1 MKVILIL
8 FLILFVIVSS
18 LFLTT
23 FISKMTGASPDME
36 LAAEAPLEEE
46 SISIVSDNK
55 PDTAPGL
62 ETLEEPRAEE
72 AGFRTG
78 DPDRDSPG
86 GDEAGTEEAVLDLQ
100 ETGGPEDKDE
110 KTGDAGGEEPEQ
122 DTVKIYLD
130 GDMENGIY
138 LGAASYGTASSRAAE
153 LYGPDLADT
162 GFSFRW
168 KDTGLDL
175 EPGSTHFIYIYY
187 YHAESGWD
195 YLRQEINI
203 TGQKP
208 GNADIKIFIDEPNK
222 QKPVDSLQRIRGWAL
237 DSTASGS
244 TGISGVRVF
253 LNGPRGFGIELGEA
267 DYGIPRSGVVDFF
280 GRQDYLYSGYNIDLK
295 DPGLEPGTKHTLFIY
310 AESQS
315 GADNYNFEK
324 TDVFISGERQEKAVI
339 EASVDIQALLSS
351 DTLIIEGYAVSRD
364 KVREFLQKQQ
374 QESSGDDAAGSSQTS
389 GSAGSHDQ
397 DSYSVR
403 KIVFNSNRDGNY
415 NIYSINLDGSGV
427 QRLTDSNSEDL
438 YPEVSPDGKKIAYT
452 ADIGGVWQIM
462 IMDWDGSDKRQ
473 LTNNSYRSAYP
484 SWSHDMK
491 YIFFEVYIDGDWEI
505 FRINTDGSGQ
515 KRLTHNSGGH
525 DWHPSAH
532 PFDSKVIFE
541 SGMPGHDDIYIMNSD
556 GSAVSRIFSRHE
568 RRRTPDMS
576 PDSTKLTYTRY
587 FGNNS
592 EVYYADI
599 RDQDEIRVTTNG
611 DWDGHPM
618 FSPDGK
624 LIVYEQRSGGKED
637 IIIYDIQT
645 GQKTNITNSG
655 HKDSDGCFMYQD

>member
-1 MKVILIL
+1 MRVILIL

-23 FISKMTGASPDME
+23 FISKMTGAPPDME
-36 LAAEAPLEEE
+36 LAAEAPPEEE
-46 SISIVSDNK
+46 SMAIVSDNK
-55 PDTAPGL
+55 PDTAPGI
-62 ETLEEPRAEE
+62 EVLEEPRADE
-72 AGFRTG
+72 AGFQSA
-78 DPDRDSPG
+78 DKDADSAAEDDG
-86 GDEAGTEEAVLDLQ
+86 REEEEASLQ
-100 ETGGPEDKDE
+100 ETGEPEYA
-110 KTGDAGGEEPEQ
+110 KTVDAAGEEPEQ
-122 DTVKIYLD
+122 DTVRIYFD

-175 EPGSTHFIYIYY
+175 EPGSTHFVYIYY
-187 YHAESGWD
+187 YNTENGWD

-203 TGQKP
+203 TGPKP
-208 GNADIKIFIDEPNK
+208 GNADIKIFIDEPGEK
-222 QKPVDSLQRIRGWAL
+222 KAIDTLQRIRGWAL

-244 TGISGVRVF
+244 TGISRVRVF
-253 LNGPRGFGIELGEA
+253 LNGPRGFGLELGEA
-267 DYGIPRSGVVDFF
+267 DYGIPRSGVVDFYQN
-280 GRQDYLYSGYNIDLK
+280 QDFLYSGYNMDL
-295 DPGLEPGTKHTLFIY
+295 DGPGLEPGTKHTLFIY
-310 AESQS
+310 AEGQS
-315 GADNYNFEK
+315 GAYNFEK
-324 TDVFISGERQEKAVI
+324 TDVYISGERQEKAVI
-339 EASVDIQALLSS
+339 EASVDIQALVSD

-364 KVREFLQKQQ
+364 QVQEFLQKQQ
-374 QESSGDDAAGSSQTS
+374 QESSAGDASQAS
-389 GSAGSHDQ
+389 DSDLSQ
-397 DSYSVR
+397 DRDGYSIR
-403 KIVFNSNRDGNY
+403 KVVFKSNRDGNY
-415 NIYSINLDGSGV
+415 NIYSIDLDGSDW
-427 QRLTDSNSEDL
+427 QRLTDNNGDDL

-462 IMDWDGSDKRQ
+462 IMDWDGSGKRQ
-473 LTNNSYRSAYP
+473 ITNNSYRSAYP
-484 SWSHDMK
+484 AWSHDMK
-491 YIFFEVYIDGDWEI
+491 YIFFEAYLDGDWEL

-587 FGNNS
+587 FGDNS

-599 RDQDEIRVTTNG
+599 RDQDEIRITTNG

-645 GQKTNITNSG
+645 GQKTNITNTG
-655 HKDSDGCFMYQD
+655 YKDSDGCFMYQD